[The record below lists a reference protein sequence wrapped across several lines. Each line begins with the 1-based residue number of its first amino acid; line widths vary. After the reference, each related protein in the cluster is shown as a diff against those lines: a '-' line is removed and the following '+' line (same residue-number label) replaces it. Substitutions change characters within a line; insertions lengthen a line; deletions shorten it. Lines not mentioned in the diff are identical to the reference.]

1 MPCVIG
7 EGRRGRHVAIINK
20 DTKRIVCKFETKVI
34 ILCTL

>member
-20 DTKRIVCKFETKVI
+20 DTKRIACKFCVCSR
-34 ILCTL
+34 LRL